1 MHPLPIWHSLS
12 LRHSRYRRRH
22 HFRQAGL
29 SFSELSTSFLSS
41 LNPYSDDVEA
51 NISLNNSFSLSLLN
65 IYASPIR
72 SSPSDGRT
80 DPVSPSILSSSRNL
94 FILVDFNCHHSLW
107 DSRDASDICQEEVFD
122 WVISSDLIPLNNPD
136 IPTLLYRFSRSRS
149 FLTFPL
155 LSPHSSCPVPWRC
168 FRTWVLNTNQFFYL
182 SLSFQFFAPTSI
194 PLPSIFRKLGKIT
207 LPSTFTPT
215 VFPQRNTRP
224 FLFPLLLS
232 YISGTECSQ
241 IYHSF

>member
-12 LRHSRYRRRH
+12 LCHLRYRRRH

-29 SFSELSTSFLSS
+29 SLSELSISSLSS
-41 LNPYSDDVEA
+41 LDPYSDYVGA

-65 IYASPIR
+65 IYASPIC

-80 DPVSPSILSSSRNL
+80 DPISPSILSSSRNL

-107 DSRDASDICQEEVFD
+107 DSRDASDPRREEVFN

-136 IPTLLYRFSRSRS
+136 ILALLYRFSGSRS
-149 FLTFPL
+149 FPNISFA
-155 LSPHSSCPVPWRC
+155 LSSLILSCSWE
-168 FRTWVLNTNQFFYL
+168 VLQNLGSKHQPIFL
-182 SLSFQFFAPTSI
+182 SVHLSFESFALTSI

-224 FLFPLLLS
+224 FLFSLLLS
-232 YISGTECSQ
+232 LY
-241 IYHSF
+241 FWN